1 MNVIERK
8 IDYFTNYGSQNTE
21 RTIEIVKRRVG
32 DNMKTVVVASTSGET
47 GIRFSEA
54 LKGLASVIV
63 VSHREMNPQYKQQIS
78 EFGGKAVDRTHLP
91 LHTEGMDDIRE
102 TFRAF
107 GQGFKVAIEV
117 ILIAADKG
125 LVNLHED
132 VIGVG
137 GTGTGADTA
146 VIARATRTEEIHHK
160 DENKR
165 LEIREVLAMPLKKK
179 WWK

>member
-1 MNVIERK
+1 
-8 IDYFTNYGSQNTE
+8 
-21 RTIEIVKRRVG
+21 
-32 DNMKTVVVASTSGET
+32 
-47 GIRFSEA
+47 
-54 LKGLASVIV
+54 
-63 VSHREMNPQYKQQIS
+63 MNPHYKQQIS
-78 EFGGKAVDRTHLP
+78 EFGGTPVDRTHLP

-125 LVNLHED
+125 LITLYED

-137 GTGTGADTA
+137 GTGMGADTA
-146 VIARATRTEEIHHK
+146 VIARATRTEEVHHK
-160 DENKR
+160 DESKR

-179 WWK
+179 WWE